1 MCCMK
6 PKSPIDLHSVGN
18 QDDDHYS
25 PEQAARMLSVP
36 DCVVANLVKSGILE
50 RAFPAGDP
58 CNHVTG
64 ESIRRALAHG
74 VLQTT
79 FFKGKGVIQ

>member
-1 MCCMK
+1 MCRMK

-36 DCVVANLVKSGILE
+36 DRVVADLVKSGILE

-64 ESIRRALAHG
+64 ESIRRALDHG

-79 FFKGKGVIQ
+79 FCKDKGVIQ

>member
-1 MCCMK
+1 
-6 PKSPIDLHSVGN
+6 
-18 QDDDHYS
+18 
-25 PEQAARMLSVP
+25 MLSVP

>member
-1 MCCMK
+1 MCRMK

-36 DCVVANLVKSGILE
+36 DCVVANLVTPTIE
-50 RAFPAGDP
+50 RNG
-58 CNHVTG
+58 G
-64 ESIRRALAHG
+64 WLMG
-74 VLQTT
+74 VEET
-79 FFKGKGVIQ
+79 

>member
-1 MCCMK
+1 MCRMK

-36 DCVVANLVKSGILE
+36 DRVVADLVKSGILE

-64 ESIRRALAHG
+64 ESIRRALDHG

-79 FFKGKGVIQ
+79 FCKDKGAIQ

>member
-1 MCCMK
+1 MCRMK

-64 ESIRRALAHG
+64 ESIRRALDHG

-79 FFKGKGVIQ
+79 FCKDKGVIQ

>member
-1 MCCMK
+1 MCRMK

-18 QDDDHYS
+18 QYDDHYS

-36 DCVVANLVKSGILE
+36 DRVVADLVKSGILE

-64 ESIRRALAHG
+64 ESIRRALDHG

-79 FFKGKGVIQ
+79 FCKDKGVIQ